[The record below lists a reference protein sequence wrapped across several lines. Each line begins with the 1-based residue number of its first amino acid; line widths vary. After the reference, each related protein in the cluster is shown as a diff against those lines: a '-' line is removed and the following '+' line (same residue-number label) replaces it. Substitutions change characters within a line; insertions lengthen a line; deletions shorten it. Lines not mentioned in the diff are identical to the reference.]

1 MRLNTLPK
9 RNIRDISGENKT
21 MAELQISDLEI
32 QETERLLL
40 PVGCHFDEDAIRVI
54 RHWES
59 TDVSA
64 CPGSG
69 KTTVLLAKL
78 KLLADRMPLDNG
90 AGICVLSHT
99 NVAVNEIKS
108 KLSEYAGKLMGYPN
122 YVGTIQSF
130 IDKFVVQP
138 YIRRKVGRTVQ
149 PLDDRT
155 YAKHMLHKMRHL
167 SQYKTLKDAVNI
179 KFQKSE
185 IYTDP
190 VEYVKDLYINE
201 RGSLCIGNQL
211 TPLAGPGKPSSNQFS
226 ALIKDLL
233 VNDGIIRFPD
243 AFMYAEDAVSELT
256 TQYTDLFSMRFQY
269 VFIDEYQDCSDL
281 QKNALNKLFDP
292 AKCIVFHIGD
302 PDQAIYNS
310 NRNDNIDWC
319 PSGDALT
326 LSSTCRYGQE
336 IADILPPLRKDKST
350 ITSSIG
356 TTEQK
361 PVLIIYDNTSI
372 KDVPAKFISIL
383 EEKGLHD
390 PNGVYKVIGF
400 IKKEDS
406 AGTSIGSYWD
416 AFDGGSGPPKEF
428 SYWGTIDEIC
438 RYLQKGKLYRVEGFA
453 RKLLCRLL
461 HYAAVK
467 DAKTGKDYTMS
478 TIRTAINEKYND
490 IYRTCII
497 ELSQLTRYDRASVD
511 DFLRDMYNSIFVGE
525 TQNPGDI
532 FNFIPVHFMEEPKEI
547 TRENSNNENTLIDP
561 LRGRKIQFDTVH
573 GVKGETHDATLYLET
588 ELKKSSDIIRVLH
601 YYGVGKTKPSSL
613 HDYSRKIVYVGMS
626 RPRKLLCVAI
636 RNTTYERGKE
646 TFQNWDK
653 VFLCANDQ
661 ASNP

>member
-1 MRLNTLPK
+1 
-9 RNIRDISGENKT
+9 

-40 PVGCHFDEDAIRVI
+40 PRESHFDEDAIRVI

-78 KLLADRMPLDNG
+78 KLLADRMPLDKG

-99 NVAVNEIKS
+99 NVAVNEIKG
-108 KLSEYAGKLMGYPN
+108 KLSEYAGKIMGYPN

-138 YIRRKVGRTVQ
+138 YIRCKVGRTFQ

-155 YAKHMLHKMRHL
+155 YAKHMFHKMSHIP
-167 SQYKTLKDAVNI
+167 QYSMLAYTVNHN
-179 KFQKSE
+179 FQNAGGN
-185 IYTDP
+185 YTDII
-190 VEYVKDLYINE
+190 EYVKALYINE
-201 RGSLCIGNQL
+201 SGALCIAGQKR
-211 TPLAGPGKPSSNQFS
+211 PLAGSAKDSTTQFH

-233 VNDGIIRFPD
+233 VNDGIIRFRD
-243 AFMYAEDAVSELT
+243 AFMYAEDAISELT
-256 TQYTDLFSMRFQY
+256 TQYADLFSLRFQY
-269 VFIDEYQDCSDL
+269 VFVDEYQDCSDF
-281 QKNALNKLFDP
+281 QRNALNKLFDP
-292 AKCIVFHIGD
+292 AKCIVFYIGD

-310 NRNDNIDWC
+310 NSNDNIDWC
-319 PSGDALT
+319 PSEDALT
-326 LSSTCRYGQE
+326 LSSSRRYGQE
-336 IADILPPLRKDKST
+336 IADILTPLRKGKDT
-350 ITSSIG
+350 IISSIG
-356 TTEQK
+356 VAAQK
-361 PVLIIYDNTSI
+361 PVLLIYDNASI
-372 KDVPAKFISIL
+372 KNVPAKFISIL

-406 AGTSIGSYWD
+406 AGISIGSYWD
-416 AFDGGSGPPKEF
+416 AFDGSSGSAKEF

-438 RYLQKGKLYRVEGFA
+438 CGLQSGKLYRVEGFV

-461 HYAAVK
+461 HYATVK

-478 TIRTAINEKYND
+478 TIRTAINEKYSD
-490 IYRTCII
+490 IYRACII
-497 ELSQLTRYDRASVD
+497 ELSQLTCYDRASVD
-511 DFLRDMYNSIFVGE
+511 ASLRDMLNSIFAGE
-525 TQNPGDI
+525 TQNPRDI
-532 FNFIPVHFMEEPKEI
+532 LNFIPVHFMEEPKEI
-547 TRENSNNENTLIDP
+547 IQENSNNENILIDP

-588 ELKKSSDIIRVLH
+588 DYMRSSDIIRVLNC
-601 YYGVGKTKPSSL
+601 YDVGKSGTSPL
-613 HDYSRKIVYVGMS
+613 YDYSRKIAYVGMS

-636 RNTTYERGKE
+636 RDTTYNRGKE
-646 TFQNWDK
+646 AFQNWDN
-653 VFLCANDQ
+653 VFLCGNEQKSD
-661 ASNP
+661 P